1 MRPAP
6 DVLDQQTAEG
16 KPGRGSEAMSGAG
29 RAERRAPKEGAGI
42 RKTVLIV
49 DDHPVVR
56 EGIRALL
63 ERAGEYA
70 VIAEAA
76 SQTEALTELEGAI
89 PDVALI
95 DVALRGGDGLE
106 LTKVIRARFP
116 RLPILI
122 VSMHDEALYAERA
135 LAAGASGY
143 VMKDVMSDTVVD
155 AVRTVLR
162 GDIFVSEQMVQK
174 MVRSIARGGRRRGDS
189 AVEALS
195 DRELEVL
202 RHLGE
207 GMSTRM
213 IAEALHLS
221 VKTIET
227 HRAHLKEK
235 LGLADGNELLR
246 YAVTWLDSSTHE

>member
-1 MRPAP
+1 MA
-6 DVLDQQTAEG
+6 TAGWQE
-16 KPGRGSEAMSGAG
+16 SLT
-29 RAERRAPKEGAGI
+29 

-63 ERAGEYA
+63 ERAGEFA

-76 SQTEALTELEGAI
+76 SQAEALKELDGAI

-106 LTKVIRARFP
+106 LTKMMRARFP

-122 VSMHDEALYAERA
+122 VSIHDEALYAERA

-162 GDIFVSEQMVQK
+162 GDIFVSEKIVQK
-174 MVRSIARGGRRRGDS
+174 MVRSIARGGRRRGNS
-189 AVEALS
+189 AIDALS

-246 YAVTWLDSSTHE
+246 YAVTWLDSSARE

>member
-1 MRPAP
+1 M
-6 DVLDQQTAEG
+6 
-16 KPGRGSEAMSGAG
+16 
-29 RAERRAPKEGAGI
+29 
-42 RKTVLIV
+42 LIV
-49 DDHPVVR
+49 DDHPAVR

-63 ERAGEYA
+63 ERSGEYV

-76 SQTEALTELEGAI
+76 SQAEALAALEGAV
-89 PDVALI
+89 PDVAII

-106 LTKVIRARFP
+106 LTKMLQARFP

-135 LAAGASGY
+135 LAAGAGGY

-162 GDIFVSEQMVQK
+162 GEIFVSEQIVQRV
-174 MVRSIARGGRRRGDS
+174 VRSFARGGARQCNSPVD
-189 AVEALS
+189 ALS

-202 RHLGE
+202 RHIGE
-207 GMSTRM
+207 GMSTRT
-213 IAEALHLS
+213 IAVALHLS

-227 HRAHLKEK
+227 HRAHLKDK

-246 YAVTWLDSSTHE
+246 YAVTWRDNSPRK

>member
-1 MRPAP
+1 MKAVTHSP
-6 DVLDQQTAEG
+6 DPQPLVDDPRRLGETKQAAE
-16 KPGRGSEAMSGAG
+16 SDEQ
-29 RAERRAPKEGAGI
+29 RRAVAGT

-56 EGIRALL
+56 EGIRVLL

-76 SQTEALTELEGAI
+76 TQAEALATLEDAV

-106 LTKVIRARFP
+106 LTKMLQARFP

-155 AVRTVLR
+155 AVRAVLR
-162 GDIFVSEQMVQK
+162 GDIFVSEHIVQHL
-174 MVRSIARGGRRRGDS
+174 VRSFARGGARQAASPVD
-189 AVEALS
+189 ALS

-202 RHLGE
+202 RHIGE

-213 IAEALHLS
+213 IAETLHLS

-246 YAVTWLDSSTHE
+246 YAVTWRDGRPRE

>member
-1 MRPAP
+1 MA
-6 DVLDQQTAEG
+6 
-16 KPGRGSEAMSGAG
+16 SGATPVSG
-29 RAERRAPKEGAGI
+29 GSAHRHGATLPGSATEVPAGT

-70 VIAEAA
+70 VIGEAA
-76 SQTEALTELEGAI
+76 SQAEALNELEAAV
-89 PDVALI
+89 PDIALV
-95 DVALRGGDGLE
+95 DLALHGGDGLE
-106 LTKVIRARFP
+106 LTKMIGTRFP

-143 VMKDVMSDTVVD
+143 VMKDVMSDTIVD
-155 AVRTVLR
+155 AVRAVL
-162 GDIFVSEQMVQK
+162 GGNIFVSEQIVQR
-174 MVRSIARGGRRRGDS
+174 MVRSVARGGRRQGNS

-202 RHLGE
+202 RHIGE

-227 HRAHLKEK
+227 HRTHLKEK
-235 LGLADGNELLR
+235 LGLADGTELLR
-246 YAVTWLDSSTHE
+246 YAVTWLGSPARE